1 MSRPDL
7 LMLIAEDPS
16 LSAVEDADRIRSA
29 ILADGRAHNGLIDSN
44 RVRESLRNH
53 DPLANLDVFHK
64 RIGAQ
69 YSALRQRGLI
79 VRQGYIESTDTRGG
93 NAGKPVPRWR
103 LTEAGWAS

>member
-1 MSRPDL
+1 VTAEQL
-7 LMLIAEDPS
+7 LLIADEPTPSAAEDS
-16 LSAVEDADRIRSA
+16 ERIRSA
-29 ILADGRAHNGLIDSN
+29 ILADGKAHHGLIDSN

-53 DPLANLDVFHK
+53 DAMENLDVFHK

-79 VRQGYIESTDTRGG
+79 VRQGYIESTDTHGG

-103 LTEAGWAS
+103 LTEAGWIA